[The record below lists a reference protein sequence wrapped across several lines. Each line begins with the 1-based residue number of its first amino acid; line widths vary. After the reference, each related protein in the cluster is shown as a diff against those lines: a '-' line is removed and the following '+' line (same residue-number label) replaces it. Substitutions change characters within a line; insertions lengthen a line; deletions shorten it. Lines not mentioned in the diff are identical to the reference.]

1 MSSPRILIVR
11 APGTNCDEET
21 AHAFK
26 RAGGEPIVE
35 HVNRIIEDP
44 GCLTQY
50 QILCFPGGFSY
61 GDDVAAGRI
70 LASQLRHQLMDV
82 LFEFRES
89 EKLILGICNGFQILL
104 KTGLLLADDP
114 QRRASATLDW
124 NDSGRFE
131 DRWVHLRVASQRC
144 IFLKNIESMYL
155 PVAHA
160 EGKFVT
166 RDNDALGRLDSAGQL
181 VLRYTTQD
189 RLDAPVHYPAN
200 PNGSLVN
207 TAGICDATGQVF
219 GLMPHPERHID
230 PTHHPQWTRQQLGE
244 VGDGLQVFKNAVEFF
259 A

>member
-44 GCLTQY
+44 GCLAQY

-104 KTGLLLADDP
+104 KTHDVE
-114 QRRASATLDW
+114 RSS
-124 NDSGRFE
+124 DSTSTFE
-131 DRWVHLRVASQRC
+131 GGIIIIIIAKQNLE
-144 IFLKNIESMYL
+144 KN
-155 PVAHA
+155 H
-160 EGKFVT
+160 
-166 RDNDALGRLDSAGQL
+166 
-181 VLRYTTQD
+181 
-189 RLDAPVHYPAN
+189 HYHR
-200 PNGSLVN
+200 G
-207 TAGICDATGQVF
+207 GI
-219 GLMPHPERHID
+219 
-230 PTHHPQWTRQQLGE
+230 
-244 VGDGLQVFKNAVEFF
+244 K
-259 A
+259 